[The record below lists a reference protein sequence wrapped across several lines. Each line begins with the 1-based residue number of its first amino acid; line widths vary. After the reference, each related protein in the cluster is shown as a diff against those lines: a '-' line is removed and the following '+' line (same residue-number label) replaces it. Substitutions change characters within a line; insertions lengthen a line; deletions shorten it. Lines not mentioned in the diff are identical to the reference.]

1 MKPEPSPIEDPIVKI
16 EPDSDGETAGKRKR
30 IELIV
35 PDSRMIPGHPKGRKV
50 R

>member
-30 IELIV
+30 DEPIV
-35 PDSRMIPGHPKGRKV
+35 PDFGPSTKRQKS
-50 R
+50 